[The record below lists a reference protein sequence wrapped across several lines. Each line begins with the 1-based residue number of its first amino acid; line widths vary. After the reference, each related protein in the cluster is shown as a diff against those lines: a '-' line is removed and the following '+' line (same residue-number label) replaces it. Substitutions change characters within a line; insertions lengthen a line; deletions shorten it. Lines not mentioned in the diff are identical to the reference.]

1 MCTETVFSFT
11 LEQQDVVDLTEE
23 SNLTETDEAISES
36 KNAERVGPAVS
47 V

>member
-1 MCTETVFSFT
+1 MAFSFT
-11 LEQQDVVDLTEE
+11 PEEPDVVDLTEE

-36 KNAERVGPAVS
+36 KNPERVGTVVS